1 MNYDADF
8 FQAGSFINVTAFS
21 SAKTEVIGVEV
32 IGVVSR
38 HSTIGVEACSKDVIY
53 IRHGTGIKDRC

>member
-38 HSTIGVEACSKDVIY
+38 HSTIGVDAAVKM
-53 IRHGTGIKDRC
+53 